1 MNLKLK
7 ATLKKYINI
16 KWSLALRTLLRR
28 WRQRRVAGVQHQPDS
43 IWNKRVSHWIWG
55 KTVSHEYSCVVEQAA
70 QRIHAVSTRGGF
82 QDPAGWLGSSWH
94 LSEFK
99 LSYDSMKGSSFTWS
113 LCGKLKDIL
122 HQCQSFWS
130 EAWLGVPVINISTE
144 CLGGYYN
151 SGAVIHDSNADST
164 GQLLMCFVT
173 SLVMTFI
180 YKTANGNTMP
190 EVSKHYLCFITF

>member
-1 MNLKLK
+1 METVAHGRSTIPTRQYLKQESF
-7 ATLKKYINI
+7 TLDMRKNGFP
-16 KWSLALRTLLRR
+16 W
-28 WRQRRVAGVQHQPDS
+28 VD
-43 IWNKRVSHWIWG
+43 
-55 KTVSHEYSCVVEQAA
+55 QAA
-70 QRIHAVSTRGGF
+70 QWIHAVSIRGGF
-82 QDPAGWLGSSWH
+82 WDPAGWLGSSWH
-94 LSEFK
+94 LSKFE
-99 LSYDSMKGSSFTWS
+99 LSYDSMKCSSFTWS
-113 LCGKLKDIL
+113 LWGKLKDIL

-180 YKTANGNTMP
+180 YKLQMET
-190 EVSKHYLCFITF
+190 LCQK